1 MTCKH
6 AKFMQWFENPIVAEC
21 NYNNERYVAE
31 ARRICKIYEY
41 VNNPN
46 PTIQHFD
53 SYASH

>member
-1 MTCKH
+1 
-6 AKFMQWFENPIVAEC
+6 MQWFENPIVAEC